1 MHYRASSSKVPSDM
15 PSARLLGLTKA
26 ISLCTQQAA
35 AYLNEKLAYI
45 LDALGYEVTIRE
57 KTDHPGATAP
67 DTKREAITHGG
78 GVP

>member
-1 MHYRASSSKVPSDM
+1 MK
-15 PSARLLGLTKA
+15 
-26 ISLCTQQAA
+26 
-35 AYLNEKLAYI
+35 KLAYI

-67 DTKREAITHGG
+67 DTKREAITHVG